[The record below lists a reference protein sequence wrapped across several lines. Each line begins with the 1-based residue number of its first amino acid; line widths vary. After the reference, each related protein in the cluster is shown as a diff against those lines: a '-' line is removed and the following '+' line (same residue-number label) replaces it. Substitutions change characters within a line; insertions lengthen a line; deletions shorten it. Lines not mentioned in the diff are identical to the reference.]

1 MSVTYLKNL
10 VPVKFTGCNIPH
22 INNFTIRFFQKK
34 KKPFQVVCVKS
45 MYFHFE
51 NLTIELHIL
60 YVLNTHIKFC
70 ANWILLIIQSII
82 LHFMHNF
89 KL

>member
-1 MSVTYLKNL
+1 
-10 VPVKFTGCNIPH
+10 
-22 INNFTIRFFQKK
+22 
-34 KKPFQVVCVKS
+34 

-60 YVLNTHIKFC
+60 YVFNTHIEFC